1 MKALNEL
8 LTHEDEELREFARCF
23 EAVAE
28 YTNLDSVTL
37 NKLHIG
43 LLSRAIQQPLT
54 QLDTRNGTHYSI
66 ELLVRNK
73 PVEFYCFIP
82 TNEPK

>member
-8 LTHEDEELREFARCF
+8 LTNEDEELREFARCF
-23 EAVAE
+23 EAIAE
-28 YTNLDSVTL
+28 YTELDSVTL

-73 PVEFYCFIP
+73 PVEFYCFITKKP
-82 TNEPK
+82 